1 MIHVFDPKEINVTAK
16 SKILYGIGGLFIAV
30 ISFIT
35 LTSFF
40 SFKGASIEGYNEK
53 LETESFLV
61 TSAIEQRMNRTYD
74 VLKVISYE
82 LDLGDGKQSFDIA
95 KAVKTLKS
103 ISNNLDV
110 INAYVATPDGL
121 TYSTS
126 SNGLV
131 ANFNAKEKGRE
142 WFVRAFAGDQKILT
156 KPYVSTEGNAVMAAA
171 VPIIRNGNVVGVVS
185 ANLSIDNLTNF
196 IAGLTDNNQIF
207 VTNTDGYI
215 FAAKNTDLLGKN
227 LKTVIPDY
235 ASFSNSQS
243 NQHTYSIEEKDYFV
257 VTSHMA
263 MLSWT
268 TWAWDEWENINAA
281 SNDNLV
287 TNIITSII
295 LILISLGV
303 AYTLI
308 IRLMYKPIGGEPK
321 EIENIVNRIASGDL
335 TQLNVRKGDETGIYS
350 AVLTMADNLRNTVAN
365 INSTSQVLDAAS
377 KKILNSASNV
387 MQSSESQMQQLENT
401 SSAMFE
407 MTNTV
412 KAVAKSALEA
422 SNATNSAHKHSDQGI
437 QTVTE
442 VNESIVTLVEG
453 IEESERVVKKLEDE
467 AAGIGNILN
476 VIGDIAEQTNLL
488 ALNAAIE
495 AARAGEQ
502 GRGFAVVADEV
513 RSLASRTQESTSQI
527 QELIARLQSAVNN
540 SVSLMQ
546 ASCENAQLTLSKS
559 SGANDALTAIRDSV
573 AVIYDMN
580 TQIATAA
587 DQQTQVAEEISS
599 TVTHI
604 NDLAKNTFDNSESNT
619 KVAGDLSHS
628 VDSLNDSV
636 EIFKVD

>member
-1 MIHVFDPKEINVTAK
+1 MTAK
-16 SKILYGIGGLFIAV
+16 SKILYGIGGLFVAV

-40 SFKGASIEGYNEK
+40 SFKHASVDGYTDK
-53 LETESFLV
+53 LQTSSFLV

-82 LDLGDGKQSFDIA
+82 LDLGDGKQSFDID
-95 KAVKTLKS
+95 KVVKTLKS

-110 INAYVATPDGL
+110 INAYVATPNGL

-131 ANFNAKEKGRE
+131 PNFNAKEKKRE
-142 WFVRAFAGDQKILT
+142 WFNRAFAGDQKILT

-171 VPIIRNGNVVGVVS
+171 VPIIRNGKVVGVVS

-196 IAGLTDNNQIF
+196 IAGLTENNQIF
-207 VTNTDGYI
+207 VTNSDGYI
-215 FAAKNTDLLGKN
+215 FAAKDTELLGKN

-235 ASFSNSQS
+235 LAFKNSQNS
-243 NQHTYSIEEKDYFV
+243 EHTYSFDGKEHLV
-257 VTSHMA
+257 VTSNMA
-263 MLSWT
+263 MLGWT
-268 TWAWDEWENINAA
+268 TWAWDEWENISAA
-281 SNDNLV
+281 SNTNLM
-287 TNIITSII
+287 TNIIMSII
-295 LILISLGV
+295 LSLVSLGV

-308 IRLMYKPIGGEPK
+308 NRLMYLPIGGEPK
-321 EIENIVNRIASGDL
+321 EIESIVNRIANGDL
-335 TQLNVRKGDETGIYS
+335 TNLETANGTETGVYS
-350 AVLTMADNLRNTVAN
+350 AVLIMADNLSNTVSN

-387 MQSSESQMQQLENT
+387 MQSSESQMQQLEST
-401 SSAMFE
+401 SNAMFE
-407 MTNTV
+407 MTGTV

-422 SNATNSAHKHSDQGI
+422 SNATNSAHKYSDQGI

-442 VNESIVTLVEG
+442 VNDSIATLVEG

-527 QELIARLQSAVNN
+527 QDLIARLQSAVNN

-559 SGANDALTAIRDSV
+559 SDANDALTAIRDSV
-573 AVIYDMN
+573 TVIYDMN

-587 DQQTQVAEEISS
+587 DQQTKVVEEISS

-604 NDLAKNTFDNSESNT
+604 NDLAKITFDNSESNS

-628 VDSLNDSV
+628 VDSLNQSV

>member
-1 MIHVFDPKEINVTAK
+1 VTAK
-16 SKILYGIGGLFIAV
+16 SKILYGIGSLFVAV

-40 SFKGASIEGYNEK
+40 SFKQASTEGYNKK

-74 VLKVISYE
+74 VLKVISDE
-82 LDLGDGKQSFDIA
+82 LDLGDGKSSFDIE

-110 INAYVATPDGL
+110 INAYVATPNGL

-131 ANFNAKEKGRE
+131 KNFNAKEKQRE
-142 WFVRAFAGDQKILT
+142 WFLRAFAGDKKILT

-171 VPIIRNGNVVGVVS
+171 VPIVRNGTVVGVVS

-243 NQHTYSIEEKDYFV
+243 NQHTYSIEDKDYFV

-263 MLSWT
+263 MLGWT

-287 TNIITSII
+287 TNIIISII

-321 EIENIVNRIASGDL
+321 EIESIVNRIANGDL
-335 TQLNVRKGDETGIYS
+335 TYLNASNGNETGIYA
-350 AVLTMADNLRNTVAN
+350 AVLTMAHNLRNTVSN
-365 INSTSQVLDAAS
+365 INSTSQILDTAS
-377 KKILNSASNV
+377 KKILSSASNV
-387 MQSSESQMQQLENT
+387 MQSSETQMQQLETT
-401 SSAMFE
+401 SSAMYE

-422 SNATNSAHKHSDQGI
+422 SDATNSAHKHSNQGI

-442 VNESIVTLVEG
+442 VNESIATLVEG
-453 IEESERVVKKLEDE
+453 IEESERVVKKLENE

-527 QELIARLQSAVNN
+527 QELIARLQGAVNN

-546 ASCENAQLTLSKS
+546 ASCENAQQTLSKS
-559 SGANDALTAIRDSV
+559 SDANDALTAIRDSV

-580 TQIATAA
+580 AQIATAA

-599 TVTHI
+599 TVIQI
-604 NDLAKNTFDNSESNT
+604 NDLAKNTFDNSESNAQ
-619 KVAGDLSHS
+619 VAGDLSHS
-628 VDSLNDSV
+628 VDSLNRSV

>member
-1 MIHVFDPKEINVTAK
+1 MAAK
-16 SKILYGIGGLFIAV
+16 SKILYGIGSLFVAV

-40 SFKGASIEGYNEK
+40 SFKQASTEGYNKK

-74 VLKVISYE
+74 VLKVISDE
-82 LDLGDGKQSFDIA
+82 LDLGDGKSSFDIE

-131 ANFNAKEKGRE
+131 KNFNAKEKQRE
-142 WFVRAFAGDQKILT
+142 WFLRAFAGDKKILT

-171 VPIIRNGNVVGVVS
+171 VPIVRNGAVVGVVS

-207 VTNTDGYI
+207 VTNTYGYI

-243 NQHTYSIEEKDYFV
+243 NQHTYSIEDKDYFV

-263 MLSWT
+263 MLGWT

-287 TNIITSII
+287 TNIIISII

-321 EIENIVNRIASGDL
+321 EIESIVNRIANGDL
-335 TQLNVRKGDETGIYS
+335 TYLNASNGNETGIYA
-350 AVLTMADNLRNTVAN
+350 AVLTMAHNLRNTVSN
-365 INSTSQVLDAAS
+365 INSTSQILDTAS

-387 MQSSESQMQQLENT
+387 MQSSETQMQQLETT
-401 SSAMFE
+401 SSAMYE

-422 SNATNSAHKHSDQGI
+422 SDATNSAHKHSNQGI

-442 VNESIVTLVEG
+442 VNESIATLVEG
-453 IEESERVVKKLEDE
+453 IEESERVVKKLENE

-527 QELIARLQSAVNN
+527 QELIARLQGAVNN

-546 ASCENAQLTLSKS
+546 ASCENAQQTLSKS
-559 SGANDALTAIRDSV
+559 SDANDALTAIRDSV

-580 TQIATAA
+580 AQIATAA

-599 TVTHI
+599 TVIQI
-604 NDLAKNTFDNSESNT
+604 NDLAKNTFDNSESNAQ
-619 KVAGDLSHS
+619 VAGDLSHS
-628 VDSLNDSV
+628 VDSLNRSV

>member
-1 MIHVFDPKEINVTAK
+1 MTAK
-16 SKILYGIGGLFIAV
+16 SKILYGIGGLFVAV

-40 SFKGASIEGYNEK
+40 SFKGASIEGYNKK
-53 LETESFLV
+53 LETESFLI

-74 VLKVISYE
+74 VLNVISDE
-82 LDLGDGKQSFDIA
+82 LDIGDGKQAFDIN
-95 KAVKTLKS
+95 KAIKTLNA
-103 ISNNLDV
+103 ITNNLDV

-121 TYSTS
+121 TYSVL

-131 ANFNAKEKGRE
+131 KNFNAKQKGRE
-142 WFVRAFAGDQKILT
+142 WFLRAFAGDKKILT
-156 KPYVSTEGNAVMAAA
+156 KPFVSTKGNAVMAAA
-171 VPIIRNGNVVGVVS
+171 VPIVRNGNVVGVVS

-196 IAGLTDNNQIF
+196 IAGLTENNQIF

-227 LKTVIPDY
+227 LGKVIPDY

-243 NQHTYSIEEKDYFV
+243 NQHTYSIEDKDYFV

-263 MLSWT
+263 MLGWT

-287 TNIITSII
+287 TNIIISII

-321 EIENIVNRIASGDL
+321 EIESIVNRIANGDL
-335 TQLNVRKGDETGIYS
+335 TYLNAKSGNETGIYA
-350 AVLTMADNLRNTVAN
+350 AVLTMAHNLRNTVSN
-365 INSTSQVLDAAS
+365 INATSQILDTAS
-377 KKILNSASNV
+377 QKILSSASNV
-387 MQSSESQMQQLENT
+387 MQSSETQMQQLETT
-401 SSAMFE
+401 SSAMYE

-422 SNATNSAHKHSDQGI
+422 SDATNSAHKYSGQGI

-442 VNESIVTLVEG
+442 VNESIATLVEG
-453 IEESERVVKKLEDE
+453 IEESEKVVKKLESE

-527 QELIARLQSAVNN
+527 QELIARLQGAVNN

-546 ASCENAQLTLSKS
+546 ASCENAQQTLSKS
-559 SGANDALTAIRDSV
+559 SDANDALTAIRDSV

-580 TQIATAA
+580 AQIATAA

-599 TVTHI
+599 TVIQI
-604 NDLAKNTFDNSESNT
+604 NDLAKNTFDNSESNAQ
-619 KVAGDLSHS
+619 VAGDLSHS
-628 VDSLNDSV
+628 VDSLNRSV